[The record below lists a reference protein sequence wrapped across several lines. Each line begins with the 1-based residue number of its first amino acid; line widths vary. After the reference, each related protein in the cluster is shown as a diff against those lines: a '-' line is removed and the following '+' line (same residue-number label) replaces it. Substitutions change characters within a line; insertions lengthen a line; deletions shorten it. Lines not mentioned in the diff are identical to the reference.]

1 MSGDTVT
8 KIQHVKDLWRA
19 MYASGSIYEALDHAE
34 AMLLLDRDSDGIQWQ
49 AHWISF
55 VVSYCRPFTS
65 NSVIGGEKTSLILLE
80 HRDLHN
86 EVYSKHRNRSIAHTH
101 PGELTLND
109 LIFTIENGVIRSD
122 PLRHHPS
129 REYVQGCFNMA
140 RAVSENLAARIASCI
155 ARFPELASFKNG
167 DYRFRIDRDLG
178 DEWEA
183 IP

>member
-1 MSGDTVT
+1 MSDDTA
-8 KIQHVKDLWRA
+8 IRSQHVRDLCRA
-19 MYASGSIYEALDHAE
+19 MYASGSIYEALHHAE
-34 AMLLLDRDSDGIQWQ
+34 AMLLLDRNSDGIQWQ

-65 NSVIGGEKTSLILLE
+65 NSVICGEKTSLILPE
-80 HRDLHN
+80 HRDLHD
-86 EVYSKHRNRSIAHTH
+86 EVYLKHRHGSIAHTD
-101 PGELTLND
+101 PGEVTLND

-129 REYVQGCFNMA
+129 REYVQGCLNMA
-140 RAVSENLAARIASCI
+140 RAVSDNLAARIARCI
-155 ARFPELASFKNG
+155 ARFPELASFKDG
-167 DYRFRIDRDLG
+167 DYRFRIDRGLG